1 MTYTKHVQVYK
12 AKESKIDD
20 FYLLFAIFSIPL
32 QEKVY
37 MEATEKKER
46 TVIHLQIGD
55 VHEYYGSIAN
65 IYEFHSSDELGIT
78 YGSLRCA
85 TMVCPLTNRM
95 AIINVSF
102 GKEYY
107 TKRQEAEAERVDYAA
122 SANSFRNLL
131 MIILSSRFS
140 FKVLAMK

>member
-1 MTYTKHVQVYK
+1 MTYTKHMQVYK

-55 VHEYYGSIAN
+55 VHEYYGCIAN

-78 YGSLRCA
+78 YGSLRNYG
-85 TMVCPLTNRM
+85 L
-95 AIINVSF
+95 
-102 GKEYY
+102 
-107 TKRQEAEAERVDYAA
+107 
-122 SANSFRNLL
+122 SANKPYGNNKC
-131 MIILSSRFS
+131 IIR
-140 FKVLAMK
+140 KGVLHQKAGGRGRKS